1 MDRRFS
7 IYFRADLTRG
17 KGYGNFT
24 IQIQI
29 LIATASSLQSSEK
42 HDPKFCKVRCDVLKI
57 GKKKKKFVSE
67 SKNYYEQWGEMLK
80 RMVGILKCEG
90 SIDRSNAKRAEDS
103 LSPPHPSFSWWK
115 RGFSEDREKKGSQ
128 FAACLG
134 RLVPSV
140 YVPAR
145 LIN

>member
-103 LSPPHPSFSWWK
+103 LSPPTPLFRGGNAALAKIEK
-115 RGFSEDREKKGSQ
+115 RKDRNLRRVLAGS
-128 FAACLG
+128 C
-134 RLVPSV
+134 RVCMCP
-140 YVPAR
+140 R
-145 LIN
+145 D